1 MRETGANDGRGRRRS
16 PRPSR
21 RTHRMSLMPRY
32 RFQIALRGEVI
43 EDHEGIELAHRA
55 AAIEHAIVAM
65 REMLAEDIRQG
76 CVDLTMRI
84 EIIEGCGATVHVADC
99 AAAMA
104 AGTMPARRR
113 A

>member
-1 MRETGANDGRGRRRS
+1 
-16 PRPSR
+16 
-21 RTHRMSLMPRY
+21 MPRY
-32 RFQIALRGEVI
+32 RFQIALRGEMI
-43 EDHEGIELAHRA
+43 EDPEGIDLAHRG

-76 CVDLTMRI
+76 CIDLTMRI
-84 EIIEGCGATVHVADC
+84 EISEGSGAVFHVADC

-104 AGTMPARRR
+104 AGTMPARRH

>member
-1 MRETGANDGRGRRRS
+1 
-16 PRPSR
+16 
-21 RTHRMSLMPRY
+21 MPRY

-55 AAIEHAIVAM
+55 AAIENAIVAM